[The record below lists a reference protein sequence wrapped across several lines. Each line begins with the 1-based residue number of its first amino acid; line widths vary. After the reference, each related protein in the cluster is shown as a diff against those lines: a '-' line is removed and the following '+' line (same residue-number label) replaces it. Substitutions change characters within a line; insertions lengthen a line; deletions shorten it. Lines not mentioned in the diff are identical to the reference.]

1 MQREGQFDHAEIGP
15 EVSPGGS
22 DLVNQEL
29 ANLGGQFAELMRR
42 KVLQIS
48 GPADLFQH
56 PVSLRSRRRG
66 ARTASCEF
74 HP

>member
-1 MQREGQFDHAEIGP
+1 MQRERQFDHAEIRP
-15 EVSPGGS
+15 EMSPGGS

-56 PVSLRSRRRG
+56 PVSLRSHTRG
-66 ARTASCEF
+66 FGSVNAR
-74 HP
+74 